1 MDPLNE
7 LQGHIDQFM
16 KEQNNRPVPK
26 FEGYSP
32 AEMQHIL
39 YDTFGEKSPI
49 KLKKLTGDD
58 YKQIPILNQIKYLA
72 EIISRTGEVKLTK
85 LGFLPSKV
93 VTELYDQGFMK
104 EYQFERGIS
113 KLYKE
118 MDSTGVHVARV
129 LLEISG
135 LAKKRNNKLSLTKK
149 GEKIL
154 SDDFQLCQLI
164 LKTFG
169 EKFNWAHLDGYGENQ
184 IGQLGFGFSLI
195 LLNKYGHQ
203 KRIDKF
209 YKEKYFNAFPMLL
222 EGISYPTYTTQE
234 KYAGHCYSLRTFDR
248 FLSFFGGVVIEQ
260 KRGMDAEKFIV
271 KGDVFDKMFE
281 IKLPNNHKY

>member
-1 MDPLNE
+1 MTPLDE
-7 LQGHIDQFM
+7 LQGHLDQFM
-16 KEQNNRPVPK
+16 TEQNNRPVPE

-32 AEMQHIL
+32 NEMQHIL

-49 KLKKLTGDD
+49 KLKKLKGDD
-58 YKQIPILNQIKYLA
+58 FKLIPILNQIKYLA

-85 LGFLPSKV
+85 LGFLPTKV

-104 EYQFERGIS
+104 EYQFELGIS

-149 GEKIL
+149 GEKIFG
-154 SDDFQLCQLI
+154 DDAQLCQLI
-164 LKTFG
+164 LKTYG
-169 EKFNWAHLDGYGENQ
+169 EKFNWAHLDGYGENG
-184 IGQLGFGFSLI
+184 IGQMGFGFSLI
-195 LLNKYGHQ
+195 LIHKYGHK
-203 KRIDKF
+203 KRTDKF
-209 YKEKYFNAFPMLL
+209 YNEKYFDAFPMLL
-222 EGISYPTYTTQE
+222 ETIAVPTYFTKE
-234 KYAGHCYSLRTFDR
+234 EYAGNCYSLRTFNR

-260 KRGMDAEKFIV
+260 ERGMDAEKFIV
-271 KGDVFDKMFE
+271 KGDVFDRMFE
-281 IKLPNNHKY
+281 F